1 MSGEHAKRPTWPD
14 SVRQAMFRAT
24 EVESRE
30 QYGTSSPAF
39 NYRWEHVSA
48 VATLAIRLAQLVGA
62 DLEVVE
68 AAAWLHDVAKVEGES
83 HPELGA
89 DFARRFLAATDFPPD
104 KIEDVVQ
111 AIAEHKGLWRE
122 EPLTKLESKVLW
134 DADKLSKIGLT
145 AAFQWT
151 GMMLA
156 ECEPMTTQELIEQG
170 RQADWQS
177 RTVDSMHTEP
187 ARRAARARLR
197 AYRQFWDGLERE
209 LAGRDL
215 QAAGEAPEPD

>member
-1 MSGEHAKRPTWPD
+1 MSDEHAERPKWPEA
-14 SVRQAMFRAT
+14 VRQAMFRAT

-30 QYGTSSPAF
+30 QYGTVSPAF

-48 VATLAIRLAQLVGA
+48 VATLAMKLAQLVGA

-83 HPELGA
+83 HPEIGA
-89 DFARRFLAATDFPPD
+89 AFARRFLAETDFPPG
-104 KIEDVVQ
+104 KIDDVVQ

-122 EPLTKLESKVLW
+122 EPLTTLESQVLW

-156 ECEPMTTQELIEQG
+156 DCEPITSQELIERG
-170 RQADWQS
+170 RQAGWQS

-187 ARRAARARLR
+187 ARQAAKVRLR
-197 AYRQFWDGLERE
+197 AYRQFWDALERE

-215 QAAGEAPEPD
+215 QAAGEAPESD